1 VIVTDLLDAPL
12 AIATRVG
19 ATATVRAGHPD
30 SAADPAW
37 PDDVDVAIEAS
48 GSGTALGTCVRRVR
62 RGGTVVLLGPLP
74 PGETGFLGNVVV
86 TREITM
92 RGAFRFDREFDDALP
107 LLASGLDV
115 APVISHTLPLARA
128 VEAFALA
135 GDRTMASKVL
145 LDLSVE

>member
-12 AIATRVG
+12 AIATRAG
-19 ATATVRAGHPD
+19 ATATVRADHPD

-48 GSGTALGTCVRRVR
+48 GSGTALPCGAPSAS
-62 RGGTVVLLGPLP
+62 TV
-74 PGETGFLGNVVV
+74 NS
-86 TREITM
+86 TM
-92 RGAFRFDREFDDALP
+92 RSRSWP
-107 LLASGLDV
+107 GLDV